1 MVFEAIIKENF
12 TSYEAYLA
20 SRKVMASP
28 FMVSEVKDNHPSS
41 FYAETPLTSTHIFG
55 EINLSCEVSKT
66 NNSDFSLRILST
78 IIPSR
83 VLYRYDSDG
92 PDHKNKVDYIPLP
105 QQSVPTPHYHQFD
118 SQGNLLAY
126 QTDAMKDDTQASNWK
141 DIEKA
146 FDYFCQSGNIHTSL
160 PDDKPRIVVSTGNLP
175 LDFGD
180 DPINGLN
187 F

>member
-1 MVFEAIIKENF
+1 MVFEAFIKNNYA
-12 TSYEAYLA
+12 SYESYLA

-41 FYAETPLTSTHIFG
+41 IYAETPLTSTHIFG
-55 EINLSCEVSKT
+55 EVNLSCEVSKT

-78 IIPSR
+78 I
-83 VLYRYDSDG
+83 
-92 PDHKNKVDYIPLP
+92 
-105 QQSVPTPHYHQFD
+105 TPHYHRFD
-118 SQGNLLAY
+118 SQGYLLAY
-126 QTDAMKDDTQASNWK
+126 QTDAMKDDTQTSNWK

-180 DPINGLN
+180 DPTNGLN